1 MRDLTGIAVI
11 GLGIFGT
18 ALALH
23 FLGSA
28 GDAVAVGEDAYVPE
42 KRQPWPMQIDDP
54 NTANAYNRAAYRDQ
68 TLKIDEIY
76 NNPQANFTND
86 FLKTYAPS
94 VKQSH
99 IPIQQL

>member
-1 MRDLTGIAVI
+1 MRDFTGIAII
-11 GLGIFGT
+11 GLGVLGT

-23 FLGSA
+23 FLSST
-28 GDAVAVGEDAYVPE
+28 GDAVAVADDDYVATR
-42 KRQPWPMQIDDP
+42 KPWPMQIDDP
-54 NTANAYNRAAYRDQ
+54 NVANAYNRAAYRDQ

-76 NNPQANFTND
+76 NNPQVNFTND
-86 FLKTYAPS
+86 FLHTYAPS